1 MNLERESNLK
11 FLIFISL
18 FFLTTNLQAQKQLG
32 QTVTHNDS
40 INSQYLKGG
49 TLNYYIHLPSNYDNS
64 TKSYPVLYVLDGQM
78 HFTSAVAIQHSLGNE
93 TDVPEMIIVGLENS
107 YPKRRDLVWKTKEKF
122 VSFLS
127 NELIPLI
134 DKKYRTKKERIV
146 FGWEMGSNF
155 ASYLLL
161 HKNQLFDGAISA
173 NGGHIDESTIK
184 SFRDNGFEKVR
195 YLYLANSIKDIF
207 SIDITKN
214 SVEALNNQP
223 SQYLKW
229 KSDSFNNETHSSV
242 PYLAMFHGL
251 RYFYHNY
258 NSYDFYSIKQYEEFG
273 GIPAIQQYFKERS
286 NRFGFSEEIDNPT
299 KNTLIW
305 LAWKRDQ
312 FKYFDNFMTE
322 FEDVLKTKR
331 YQSEYWQNRL
341 GQYYLKNKK
350 YDRAIHFFNIAKV
363 EFEATARI
371 YHGLGQAY
379 LGKSNKKMAIEN
391 FQLAVAKAKLS
402 SDKKL
407 DKYQSDLNDVKK
419 DAL

>member
-1 MNLERESNLK
+1 LK
-11 FLIFISL
+11 YLIFISL
-18 FFLTTNLQAQKQLG
+18 FLLASNLQAQKQLE
-32 QTVTHNDS
+32 QTVTQIDS

-49 TLNYYIHLPSNYDNS
+49 ARNYYIHLPSNYESS

-107 YPKRRDLVWKTKEKF
+107 YPNRKDLVWQKKENF

-134 DKKYRTKKERIV
+134 DKKYRTKQERIV

-161 HKNQLFDGAISA
+161 HENQLFDGAISA
-173 NGGHIDESTIK
+173 NGGYVDESTIK
-184 SFRDNGFEKVR
+184 SYRNNGAEKVR
-195 YLYLANSIKDIF
+195 YLYLANSVKDIF

-214 SVEALNNQP
+214 SVKALNNQP
-223 SQYLKW
+223 SKYLMW
-229 KSDSFNNETHSSV
+229 KSESFNNETHSSV

-251 RYFYHNY
+251 RYFYYNY
-258 NSYDFYSIKQYEEFG
+258 NSYNFYSIKQYEEFG
-273 GIPAIQQYFKERS
+273 GIPAIKEYFKERS
-286 NRFGFSEEIDNPT
+286 NRFGFSEKIDNST

-312 FKYFDNFMTE
+312 FKYFDFFMTE
-322 FEDVLKTKR
+322 FADVLKTKR

-350 YDRAIHFFNIAKV
+350 YDRAIHFFNKAKI

-379 LGKSNKKMAIEN
+379 SGKSNKKIAIEN
-391 FQLAVAKAKLS
+391 FQLAVDQAKLN
-402 SDKKL
+402 SDEKL
-407 DKYQSDLNDVKK
+407 NKYQSDLNDVKRT
-419 DAL
+419 AL